1 MKPNLPPLPTCPEG
15 WTLHATC
22 VWTDGGKQVYQEA
35 SPVLAADNSYKFT
48 AACTVAGLLIGMM
61 IGMMMFAYC
70 ILPSK
75 DKVRHAEYI
84 PIYESG

>member
-1 MKPNLPPLPTCPEG
+1 
-15 WTLHATC
+15 
-22 VWTDGGKQVYQEA
+22 VYQEA
-35 SPVLAADNSYKFT
+35 SPVLEADNSYKFT

-61 IGMMMFAYC
+61 IGMLMFAYC

-75 DKVRHAEYI
+75 DKVRHTEYM